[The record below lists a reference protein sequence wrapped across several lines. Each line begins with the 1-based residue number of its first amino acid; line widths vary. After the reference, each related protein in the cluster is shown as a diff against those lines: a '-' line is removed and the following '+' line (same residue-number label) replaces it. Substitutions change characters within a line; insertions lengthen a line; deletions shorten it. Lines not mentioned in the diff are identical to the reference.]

1 MKKSLEIRSIRKSFG
16 SNEVLKGI
24 SFRIEPGEIVS
35 LLGANGAGKSTLI
48 KILSGAFTEF
58 EGEIL
63 INDQLANINSPLEA
77 RSQGIETVHQKINEG
92 IIAGLTV
99 AENLL
104 FDRIALGDIS
114 RIASPAKMVEESKKT
129 LKELD
134 LDWDNSI
141 LKDDVFHLGIADQ
154 QLLLLA
160 RALSNNPALL
170 ILDEPT
176 SALSNAEVVRLFK
189 IIQKL
194 RADGVAIL
202 YVSHRLGEID
212 ELADRLVILRDG
224 VIQAIQRKPFNW
236 NSALHD
242 MLGLDLSDSQF
253 GQEEQRGKDVILSIK
268 DAQVFDESHPWSLDI
283 RGGEVTGVIGL
294 LGAGKSEFARAIYG
308 VEKFKSGAL
317 EFLGTPFKPKSPIDA
332 IQKGIFLISEDRA
345 KDGILEGWSISNT
358 TSLPFLQR
366 ISSGG
371 ILNFG
376 NETDL
381 AASMIERLNVVAQSH
396 RSTVDSLSGGN
407 QQKVMVGRWLMQDS
421 RLLLLDEPFRGVDI
435 GARREIAH
443 QIRDLARAGNAVIIF
458 SSDIDEILESADRVF
473 IMVEGDITFDAYLS
487 DTSRN
492 EIIKK
497 MSEVA

>member
-1 MKKSLEIRSIRKSFG
+1 MKKSLEIRSVRKSFG

-48 KILSGAFTEF
+48 KILSGAYTEF

-63 INDQLANINSPLEA
+63 INDQPAKFNSPLQA
-77 RSQGIETVHQKINEG
+77 RSIGIETVHQKINEG
-92 IIAGLTV
+92 IIPGLTV

-104 FDRIALGDIS
+104 FDRIALGEIS
-114 RIASPAKMVEESKKT
+114 RFATPAKLVRESKEI

-134 LDWDNSI
+134 LDWNESI
-141 LKDDVFHLGIADQ
+141 LKDDVFNLGIADQ

-160 RALSNNPALL
+160 RALSHNPSLL

-176 SALSNAEVVRLFK
+176 SALSNLEVARLFK
-189 IIQKL
+189 IIQRL
-194 RADGVAIL
+194 RTDGVAIL

-212 ELADRLVILRDG
+212 ELADRIVVLRDG
-224 VIQAIQRKPFNW
+224 VIQAIQSKPFNW
-236 NSALHD
+236 EDALHE
-242 MLGLDLSDSQF
+242 MLGISLNDAQVAQD
-253 GQEEQRGKDVILSIK
+253 EQRGASVVLSIK
-268 DAQVFDESHPWSLDI
+268 DAQIFSEGKQWSLDI

-294 LGAGKSEFARAIYG
+294 LGAGKTELARALYG
-308 VEKFKSGAL
+308 VDKLKSGTI
-317 EFLGTPFKPKSPIDA
+317 EFLGESYRPKSPIDA
-332 IQKGIFLISEDRA
+332 IKKGIFLISEDRA
-345 KDGILEGWSISNT
+345 RDGVLEGWSIANT
-358 TSLPFLQR
+358 ASLPFLKK

-371 ILNFG
+371 LMNFSK
-376 NETDL
+376 ETDL
-381 AASMIERLNVVAQSH
+381 AKQMIERLNVITQSH

-407 QQKVMVGRWLMQDS
+407 QQKVMVGRWLIQDS

-435 GARREIAH
+435 GARREIAK
-443 QIRDLARAGNAVIIF
+443 QIRDLAREGNGAIIF
-458 SSDIDEILESADRVF
+458 SSDIDEILESADRV
-473 IMVEGDITFDAYLS
+473 IVMVDGDIKYDGYLS
-487 DTSRN
+487 NTSRN

>member
-1 MKKSLEIRSIRKSFG
+1 M
-16 SNEVLKGI
+16 
-24 SFRIEPGEIVS
+24 
-35 LLGANGAGKSTLI
+35 
-48 KILSGAFTEF
+48 
-58 EGEIL
+58 
-63 INDQLANINSPLEA
+63 
-77 RSQGIETVHQKINEG
+77 
-92 IIAGLTV
+92 
-99 AENLL
+99 
-104 FDRIALGDIS
+104 
-114 RIASPAKMVEESKKT
+114 
-129 LKELD
+129 D

-141 LKDDVFHLGIADQ
+141 LKDDVFNLGIADQ

-160 RALSNNPALL
+160 RALSNNPSLL

-224 VIQAIQRKPFNW
+224 VIQAIQKKPFNW

-268 DAQVFDESHPWSLDI
+268 EAQVFDESRPWSLDI
-283 RGGEVTGVIGL
+283 RSGEVTGVIGL
-294 LGAGKSEFARAIYG
+294 LGAGKSEFARALYG
-308 VEKFKSGAL
+308 VEKFKSGTL
-317 EFLGTPFKPKSPIDA
+317 EFLGKPFRPSSPIDA
-332 IQKGIFLISEDRA
+332 IRKGIFLISEDRA
-345 KDGILEGWSISNT
+345 RDGILEGWSISNT

-376 NETDL
+376 NETNL
-381 AASMIERLNVVAQSH
+381 AMSMIKRLNVVTQSH

-407 QQKVMVGRWLMQDS
+407 QQKVMVGRWLMQNS

-435 GARREIAH
+435 GARRGN
-443 QIRDLARAGNAVIIF
+443 RATN
-458 SSDIDEILESADRVF
+458 
-473 IMVEGDITFDAYLS
+473 
-487 DTSRN
+487 
-492 EIIKK
+492 
-497 MSEVA
+497 